1 MSTTLSVIIPVYN
14 VERTLRH
21 CVDSVLAQDVD
32 DMEVILVDDGST
44 DNSPAICDDY
54 GRQGKARVTHQRNG
68 GLSAA
73 RNTGMALA
81 TGRFITFV
89 DSDDYIQADTYRPL
103 LSIIGDGYD
112 IVEYPVERETPQ
124 GLKLLSYGNH
134 TYTSMQSYWVDAR
147 GYEHAYAWNK
157 LYRRTLFDNVQ
168 YPEGQV
174 FEDVPTLY
182 QLLRH
187 AHTVHTTEA
196 GRYHY
201 TSNPKG
207 ITQQADGKDLGLLLK
222 THVDILTAD
231 TLSNDCRG
239 LGEYYRHVLNI
250 QLSVF
255 DLTGDVHDLILPV
268 RPYWGSIKLL
278 ALHLLGLR
286 RLCRLHRRYFQ
297 LTTKHAK

>member
-157 LYRRTLFDNVQ
+157 LYRRTSSTMCSTPKDRSLRTCPRSTSCCAMHTQCILQKPDATTTR
-168 YPEGQV
+168 PIRRASRSR
-174 FEDVPTLY
+174 PTVKISAY
-182 QLLRH
+182 CSRH
-187 AHTVHTTEA
+187 
-196 GRYHY
+196 
-201 TSNPKG
+201 TS
-207 ITQQADGKDLGLLLK
+207 T
-222 THVDILTAD
+222 
-231 TLSNDCRG
+231 S
-239 LGEYYRHVLNI
+239 
-250 QLSVF
+250 
-255 DLTGDVHDLILPV
+255 
-268 RPYWGSIKLL
+268 
-278 ALHLLGLR
+278 
-286 RLCRLHRRYFQ
+286 
-297 LTTKHAK
+297 

>member
-14 VERTLRH
+14 VEHTLRR

-32 DMEVILVDDGST
+32 GMEVILVDDGST
-44 DNSPAICDDY
+44 DHSPAICDDY
-54 GRQGKARVTHQRNG
+54 GRQGKVRVTHQRNG

-182 QLLRH
+182 RLLHH
-187 AHTVHTTEA
+187 AHTVHTTET
-196 GRYHY
+196 GCYHY

-207 ITQQADGKDLGLLLK
+207 ITQQADGEDLGVLLK

-231 TLSNDCRG
+231 TLSNDCRS

>member
-1 MSTTLSVIIPVYN
+1 
-14 VERTLRH
+14 
-21 CVDSVLAQDVD
+21 
-32 DMEVILVDDGST
+32 
-44 DNSPAICDDY
+44 
-54 GRQGKARVTHQRNG
+54 
-68 GLSAA
+68 
-73 RNTGMALA
+73 
-81 TGRFITFV
+81 
-89 DSDDYIQADTYRPL
+89 
-103 LSIIGDGYD
+103 
-112 IVEYPVERETPQ
+112 
-124 GLKLLSYGNH
+124 
-134 TYTSMQSYWVDAR
+134 MQSYWVDAR

-157 LYRRTLFDNVQ
+157 FYRRTLFDNVQ

-207 ITQQADGKDLGLLLK
+207 ITQQADGEDLGVLLK

-250 QLSVF
+250 QLSVY
-255 DLTGDVHDLILPV
+255 DLTADDRDLILPV
-268 RPYWGSIKLL
+268 RPYWGSVKPE
-278 ALHLLGLR
+278 ALHLLGLPR
-286 RLCRLHRRYFQ
+286 PCRVHRRYYQ